1 MFDSPSAAPNAGPLM
16 GVQIPHKKCEKMKK
30 LNQKRMDAIMA
41 GFVKICKKHK
51 TALPD
56 ALMVVMAGCFVGA
69 VEELGQNEAEEVAHG
84 MVAHCLDLIKSAG
97 GEA

>member
-1 MFDSPSAAPNAGPLM
+1 MEAIDGGSDAP
-16 GVQIPHKKCEKMKK
+16 QKCEKMKK

-69 VEELGQNEAEEVAHG
+69 VEELGQVEAEEVAHG

>member
-1 MFDSPSAAPNAGPLM
+1 
-16 GVQIPHKKCEKMKK
+16 MKK
-30 LNQKRMDAIMA
+30 LNKKRMDSIMA

-51 TALPD
+51 TTLPE
-56 ALMVVMAGCFVGA
+56 ALMVIMAGSFVGA
-69 VEELGQNEAEEVAHG
+69 VNELGQDEAEEVAHG